1 MLCTYNHIQL
11 SCLWLLNIC
20 KYETHYMDL
29 IWITFITLSTI
40 FLFPMQKYLTITCVG
55 KDNKYHK
62 TTLIHTKRLVWIMSA
77 MLLLL
82 MLPSFPKL
90 TLINSASC
98 MLYLSTYLVYIHI
111 YVESGINANT
121 TKYSNEIFWWWLSV
135 VHIGSVALLWRN
147 AKCNVNPRQS
157 KATLP
162 LCALLNLVSIMYTIH
177 LQNKSSRI
185 CFFRNC
191 DQTFD
196 GFVTFDWS
204 VLGNCHVNAVAKRFL
219 IHKIN

>member
-1 MLCTYNHIQL
+1 MNSLPQSGDRYSKWDIMLCTYNHIQL

-20 KYETHYMDL
+20 KYETHHMDL

-40 FLFPMQKYLTITCVG
+40 FLFPMQKYLTISCVG

-62 TTLIHTKRLVWIMSA
+62 TTLIPTKRLVWIMSA

-111 YVESGINANT
+111 YVESRINANT

-135 VHIGSVALLWRN
+135 VHTYWF
-147 AKCNVNPRQS
+147 C
-157 KATLP
+157 
-162 LCALLNLVSIMYTIH
+162 
-177 LQNKSSRI
+177 
-185 CFFRNC
+185 CFSL
-191 DQTFD
+191 T
-196 GFVTFDWS
+196 
-204 VLGNCHVNAVAKRFL
+204 KR
-219 IHKIN
+219 KM